1 MSARRDMVH
10 PPALQ
15 AIKAA
20 FRAAVR
26 AAGGTDAVAA
36 QFGRRQQ
43 AVSDY
48 GLPNTDV
55 FPPLDLVA
63 QVEDITHGL
72 PGHPHVTRA
81 LALHTGHVVVRL
93 PDVGCGADVATWH
106 GGMGALAKEAGDVTA
121 KICTALADD
130 GDVSGDE
137 ADALLTEIDQAAEAL
152 AVLRLLAVVAAR

>member
-1 MSARRDMVH
+1 MSARRDVVH
-10 PPALQ
+10 PPQMQ

-26 AAGGTDAVAA
+26 AAGGTDTVAA

-63 QVEDITHGL
+63 LVEDITHGL

-93 PDVGCGADVATWH
+93 PDVGAGGDVAGWH
-106 GGMGALAKEAGDVTA
+106 GGMGALAKEAGEVTA
-121 KICTALADD
+121 RICVALADGAVD
-130 GDVSGDE
+130 PDE
-137 ADALLTEIDQAAEAL
+137 ADALLTEIEQAAEAL
-152 AVLRLLAVVAAR
+152 AVLRLLAQAAAR